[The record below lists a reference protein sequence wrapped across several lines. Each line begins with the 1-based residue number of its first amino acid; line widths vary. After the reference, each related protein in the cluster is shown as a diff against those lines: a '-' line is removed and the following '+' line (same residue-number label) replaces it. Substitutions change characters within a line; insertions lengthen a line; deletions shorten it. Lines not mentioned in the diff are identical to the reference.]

1 MQLTN
6 EYTRIANNQ
15 DLPVYM
21 GWTPE
26 LATLFERREIPVA
39 AYDKL
44 DENGWSV
51 QVDTVN
57 SFLRFPQGNL
67 DVVELTNLLTQY
79 RGYHWHFQEGDG
91 DEIPA
96 IRNGE
101 HSMEDSQEIFHLIF
115 PTQALAEGFSRDARN
130 LVGVLDIRVN
140 TTSGMGF
147 FY

>member
-79 RGYHWHFQEGDG
+79 RGYH
-91 DEIPA
+91 
-96 IRNGE
+96 
-101 HSMEDSQEIFHLIF
+101 
-115 PTQALAEGFSRDARN
+115 
-130 LVGVLDIRVN
+130 
-140 TTSGMGF
+140 
-147 FY
+147 